1 LIGSASAAESRSSRR
16 LSTEVYLTRI
26 QTRKGPP
33 PLSQAILSLSL
44 SLSLSLAFLVSI
56 SLSLLLSRRSLRS
69 RSIRS
74 EVRPRALRRVHSLLL
89 LVSSTQPPTS
99 RSRMPLAFA
108 SEAASYDRVDI
119 RAKGRSRRSLD
130 FLLFRSRILRSRDT
144 RVGQCL
150 N

>member
-1 LIGSASAAESRSSRR
+1 MIGSASAAESRSSRR

-33 PLSQAILSLSL
+33 LSSSHYLFLSR
-44 SLSLSLAFLVSI
+44 AFLVSI
-56 SLSLLLSRRSLRS
+56 PLSLLLRRRSLRS

-74 EVRPRALRRVHSLLL
+74 EVRPKALRRVHSLLL

-99 RSRMPLAFA
+99 RSRVPLAFA

-130 FLLFRSRILRSRDT
+130 FLLFRSRILRLRDT
-144 RVGQCL
+144 SVGQRS